1 MQKLSSYIAGVE
13 SPYGYFTAYAR
24 RTTDS
29 GTERLVTTAPQGRST
44 VIEALLAPLV
54 APFFLL
60 YILHTPRGDEA
71 EAGRYMS
78 PELSRTELLDFLH
91 RFGNYLQADARFDLW
106 FHAPQSKATLVWD
119 RHNQVYAYGP
129 LDAFEA
135 ALKALGFA
143 EGEPELRIPH
153 IHHYR
158 AEYDADAKAVMGAF
172 EWKRSKLRPEDAQ

>member
-1 MQKLSSYIAGVE
+1 MQKLSSYIAGIE
-13 SPYGYFTAYAR
+13 SPYGYHAAYAR

-29 GTERLVTTAPQGRST
+29 GTERLVTTAPQGKST
-44 VIEALLAPLV
+44 VIEALLAQLE
-54 APFFLL
+54 APFALL
-60 YILHTPRGDEA
+60 YILHTPRGGEA

-78 PELSRTELLDFLH
+78 PELSRAELLGFLH
-91 RFGNYLQADARFDLW
+91 RFGAYLQADARFDLW

-135 ALKALGFA
+135 ALATLGFV
-143 EGEPELRIPH
+143 EGEPELRIAH

-158 AEYDADAKAVMGAF
+158 AACDADALAVMRAF
-172 EWKRSKLRPEDAQ
+172 AWTRSELRPEDAQ